1 MKLIK
6 ENKDRILDGLDRASL
21 YGYSIIKDF
30 FNKDEIN
37 NLKKSHLEVF
47 SFYEKSR
54 GNKIVEL
61 SNSKLKNF
69 DLLNSYKT
77 YLIHMNLKFKKKFY
91 LDKVWFE
98 KKFLR

>member
-37 NLKKSHLEVF
+37 N
-47 SFYEKSR
+47 
-54 GNKIVEL
+54 
-61 SNSKLKNF
+61 
-69 DLLNSYKT
+69 
-77 YLIHMNLKFKKKFY
+77 
-91 LDKVWFE
+91 
-98 KKFLR
+98 